1 MPTIDAG
8 TMSGIS
14 VVFKSIHPPT
24 AVPMSAAARKRTSMN
39 IHVF

>member
-14 VVFKSIHPPT
+14 VVFRSIHPPA
-24 AVPMSAAARKRTSMN
+24 AVPMSATARKRTSIS